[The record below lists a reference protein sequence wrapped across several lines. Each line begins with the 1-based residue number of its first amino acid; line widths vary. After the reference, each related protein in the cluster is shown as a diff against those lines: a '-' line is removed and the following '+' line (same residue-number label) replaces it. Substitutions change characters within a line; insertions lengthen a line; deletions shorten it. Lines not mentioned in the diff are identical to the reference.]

1 MITEKAQ
8 GGPRTRNHILCIF
21 RLCKAEISFF
31 SALSAAAGLL
41 LAKAPSAGLFVLVA
55 SGVWLMA
62 SGAGTL
68 NHYQERT
75 SDTLMPRTAGRP
87 LPSGQMKPAF
97 AVWMSVVLIGSGSA
111 VLCFTGSPLPSLL
124 GLAAVLWYNGFY
136 TWFKTRS
143 PFAAVPGALVGI
155 IPPAIGWAA
164 GGGHLLDFK
173 LAQLCFFF
181 FMWQVLHF
189 FTHILSYA
197 SEYEKA
203 GLLSLSGIFTRKQI
217 KRLTFQ
223 WLLAV
228 AVSALLIGP
237 GGLVQSPLVFMAI
250 VAVSF
255 RLVLEGI
262 SFIKARP
269 GPHIGLFKETNYYML
284 IVMTLL
290 ILDGYFHRS

>member
-1 MITEKAQ
+1 MITEVAQ
-8 GGPRTRNHILCIF
+8 IRPGARNHILCII

-31 SALSAAAGLL
+31 SALSAAAGLC
-41 LAKAPSAGLFVLVA
+41 LASVPSAGLFALVA
-55 SGVWLMA
+55 AGVWLMA

-75 SDTLMPRTAGRP
+75 SDALMPRTAGRP
-87 LPSGQMKPAF
+87 LPSGQIKPAF
-97 AVWMSVVLIGSGSA
+97 AVWMSVVLIGSGSV

-124 GLAAVLWYNGFY
+124 GLAAVMWYNGFY

-173 LAQLCFFF
+173 LAALCFFF

-189 FTHILSYA
+189 LTHIFNYA

-203 GLLSLSGIFTRKQI
+203 GLLSLSGIFTPLQI
-217 KRLTFQ
+217 KRLIFQ

-228 AVSALLIGP
+228 AASALLIRE
-237 GGLVQSPLVFMAI
+237 GGLVHSSLVSMAI
-250 VAVSF
+250 VAASLW
-255 RLVLEGI
+255 LVLEGI
-262 SFIKARP
+262 AFIKARP
-269 GPHIGLFKETNYYML
+269 GPHRGVFRETNYYML
-284 IVMTLL
+284 IIMTLL